1 MLLARKLQITL
12 ITLSSWTFLTWKNA
26 EKQNANGVN
35 WQKVVLK
42 FGKKARLH
50 WLKQFLQKKHFLQKY
65 RLTDHSL
72 CATHLPGPVI
82 INCMVTPN
90 LLPRKKNK
98 LTLWFAFFP
107 KMPFFPMLLQL
118 LLQYCWQ
125 NYLSSVMGVGRI
137 FSREGSRGF
146 PQIFFQGAKSGEICF
161 LPLEIENNN
170 LFCS

>member
-12 ITLSSWTFLTWKNA
+12 ITLSSWTFLTWKTA

-35 WQKVVLK
+35 WQQAVLK

-50 WLKQFLQKKHFLQKY
+50 WSKQFLQKY

-90 LLPRKKNK
+90 LVPRKKK
-98 LTLWFAFFP
+98 QAHVVI
-107 KMPFFPMLLQL
+107 
-118 LLQYCWQ
+118 C
-125 NYLSSVMGVGRI
+125 I
-137 FSREGSRGF
+137 FSKNAIFSNVATTFASVLLTKLRFFNHGRRKDFFQGGSRGF
-146 PQIFFQGAKSGEICF
+146 PQIIFQGGQKWWNLF
-161 LPLEIENNN
+161 FTPRNWKNN